1 MRSPDSRRS
10 ALGRRRR
17 RLALL
22 VGAASLLGLGG
33 SMPAQAQ
40 DDTGATRGEDLF
52 GAYDLE
58 ARGIGVQGTYEV
70 EGLLPG
76 GSAVM
81 DLTIPETLARF
92 GSGPSGYGLASL
104 AYPGGIVAN
113 FGSLV
118 AQSGGPAEGIPP
130 YPIKAEAFYPAGPV
144 EADASQPGGIAQKVV
159 TDDLGVQVNASFPA
173 IEAPPVVNI
182 GSIASAARTSVEG
195 ELAVSRTRV
204 VLGDVVILGGVI
216 TIDQLVTDLVAA
228 HDGATGSTAG
238 GTTASGVKFLGLAAS
253 LTEDGLVLE
262 EAPPVDGPAAP
273 LGSLLS
279 DAIGPLSSIVG
290 PVQEQLAAVLDQ
302 AVPKLDEVL
311 ATAGIELRLLEP
323 RDEQVESGAAT
334 RNTTGLSLTMRY
346 EGKEQQALVD
356 LVNSIPPDLKPNIG
370 PIPNPVTFLAEN
382 HIVGLALGPASVS
395 ALATPPFPAFDFPI
409 GDLPLDTAA
418 FDPGTVPG
426 LGAPGFSTPTA
437 PLPAPAARPDDST
450 TTDTDPVSSSFAG
463 ALPAA
468 LVALALLMSPLFGIG
483 SARLADSVL
492 APAAA
497 PCPIGLDEPPA
508 SARRT

>member
-1 MRSPDSRRS
+1 MRSPDPRRA

-22 VGAASLLGLGG
+22 VGAASLLGVGG

-58 ARGIGVQGTYEV
+58 ARGIGVQSTYEI

-113 FGSLV
+113 LGSLV
-118 AQSGGPAEGIPP
+118 AQSGGPADGVPP

-159 TDDLGVQVNASFPA
+159 TGDLGVQVNASFPA

-182 GSIASAARTSVEG
+182 GSLASASRTSIEG

-204 VLGDVVILGGVI
+204 VLGNVVILGGVI

-228 HDGATGSTAG
+228 HDGTTGSTAG

-253 LTEDGLVLE
+253 LTEDGLVLD
-262 EAPPVDGPAAP
+262 EAPPSDGPAAP
-273 LGSLLS
+273 LGGPLS
-279 DAIGPLSSIVG
+279 DVVGPLSSIVG

-311 ATAGIELRLLEP
+311 ATAGIQLRLLEP
-323 RDEQVESGAAT
+323 HDEQVESGAAT

-346 EGKEQQALVD
+346 AGKEQQALVD
-356 LVNSIPPDLKPNIG
+356 LINSIPPDLKPNIG

-395 ALATPPFPAFDFPI
+395 ALATPPFPALDFPI
-409 GDLPLDTAA
+409 GDLPLDTVP
-418 FDPGTVPG
+418 FDPGTTPA

-437 PLPAPAARPDDST
+437 PLPAPPGSSDDSPS
-450 TTDTDPVSSSFAG
+450 TDPVSSSFAG

-468 LVALALLMSPLFGIG
+468 LVALALLMSPLFGVG
-483 SARLADSVL
+483 SARLADNVL
-492 APAAA
+492 APAPA